1 MTKIRFSSTQVIL
14 GSFLMT
20 VLIGTVLLF
29 LPISS
34 NSGKPTDFLTCLFT
48 ATSSLCVTG
57 LVVVDTAT
65 HWSLFG
71 QIVILILIQIGGLGV
86 VVVTTII
93 SLFLGQKINLS
104 QRTVIQEAL
113 AMQHVGGTIKLIK
126 FILRFVLFYEFIG
139 AFLLFVHFRND
150 FNFFTSIWY
159 SIFHSISAFCNAGF
173 DLMGVRGPFSSFTS
187 YESSVLLNV
196 TIMMLIIFGGIGF
209 AVWEDVIKRKFNFK
223 KYRLQS
229 KLVIVTTFLLIM
241 IPATYFYFFEYH
253 TRTGV
258 DKILPALFQS
268 VTTRTAGFNT
278 TSFADMSEVGK
289 AISIIL
295 MLIGGSPGST
305 AGGMKTTTFAI
316 IMISTMSVFKRHNEP
331 HIFNRRIG
339 IQIVKNATT
348 IFVMYINLFLLFGF
362 VICKIEGLSLTD
374 TLFETAS
381 AIGTVG
387 LTLGITTKLSTISR
401 VLIILLMFLGRV
413 GGLTFIYALIPS
425 LNTRAGYISENVAVG

>member
-48 ATSSLCVTG
+48 VTSSLCVTG

-187 YESSVLLNV
+187 YE
-196 TIMMLIIFGGIGF
+196 
-209 AVWEDVIKRKFNFK
+209 
-223 KYRLQS
+223 
-229 KLVIVTTFLLIM
+229 
-241 IPATYFYFFEYH
+241 
-253 TRTGV
+253 
-258 DKILPALFQS
+258 
-268 VTTRTAGFNT
+268 
-278 TSFADMSEVGK
+278 
-289 AISIIL
+289 
-295 MLIGGSPGST
+295 
-305 AGGMKTTTFAI
+305 
-316 IMISTMSVFKRHNEP
+316 
-331 HIFNRRIG
+331 
-339 IQIVKNATT
+339 
-348 IFVMYINLFLLFGF
+348 
-362 VICKIEGLSLTD
+362 
-374 TLFETAS
+374 
-381 AIGTVG
+381 
-387 LTLGITTKLSTISR
+387 
-401 VLIILLMFLGRV
+401 
-413 GGLTFIYALIPS
+413 
-425 LNTRAGYISENVAVG
+425 